1 MSTNKVTLPFGLS
14 RLRQMA
20 IMAGPVF
27 LLVAIGLSFAL
38 NGDAVTER
46 TGGID
51 SFFQAY
57 LFGYILWFGIAMGS
71 LVLIFIHH
79 LTGGA
84 WSFVTQRI
92 LEASTRTLPLL
103 FVGFLPILAGPLM
116 WFANGPAAGNLYL
129 PWLDLSEAETIVKNK
144 EDYLNAGFWIARAL
158 LYFAV
163 WIGLMQIFNRW
174 SKKLD
179 ETGDGNIAVNF
190 KRFAPI
196 SIILY
201 CLTMTFASTDWAMS
215 LEPAYFST
223 MYAPL
228 FWTSQVLTALAFATI
243 ILSKLA
249 QTKPLAEYVTVDH
262 YHHLGNLIMAF
273 TVLWAYMS
281 FSQYL
286 ITWSAN
292 LPEEIVYYTARR
304 SSGLAALAMC
314 LMAFHFLVPLLLLLW
329 KRGKRSPNYLT
340 KVCYWILFWRLAD
353 VFWFVSPA
361 FHHEAPGLYLK
372 DILVFASAWLGIG
385 GIWLWAFLGQIQ
397 KRSALAVNDPRLYEA
412 VTHKQPPEVL
422 DHV

>member
-1 MSTNKVTLPFGLS
+1 
-14 RLRQMA
+14 
-20 IMAGPVF
+20 MAGPAF
-27 LLVAIGLSFAL
+27 LVVAIGLSFAL
-38 NGDAVTER
+38 SGDPD
-46 TGGID
+46 TGRSVGID
-51 SFFQAY
+51 TFFQGY

-103 FVGFLPILAGPLM
+103 FVGFIPILVGPVM
-116 WFANGPAAGNLYL
+116 WAINGSAVGNLYQ
-129 PWLDLSEAETIVKNK
+129 PWLNMEAAETIVQNK
-144 EDYLNAGFWIARAL
+144 EAYLNAGFWIARVFF
-158 LYFAV
+158 YFAV
-163 WIGLMQIFNRW
+163 WIGIMALFNHW

-179 ETGDGNIAVNF
+179 E
-190 KRFAPI
+190 
-196 SIILY
+196 
-201 CLTMTFASTDWAMS
+201 TMTFASTDWALS

-228 FWTSQVLTALAFATI
+228 FWISQVLTTLAFTTI

-249 QTKPLAEYVTVDH
+249 QTKPLSEYVTVDH
-262 YHHLGNLIMAF
+262 YHHLGNLIMGF

-292 LPEEIVYYTARR
+292 LPEEIIYYTARR
-304 SSGLAALAMC
+304 SPSLAVLALCM
-314 LMAFHFLVPLLLLLW
+314 MAFHFLVPLLLLLW

-361 FHHEAPGLYLK
+361 FHHEAPGVYLK
-372 DILVFASAWLGIG
+372 DLLVYGSAWIGIG
-385 GIWLWAFLGQIQ
+385 GIWIWAFLGQLQ
-397 KRSALAVNDPRLYEA
+397 KRSAIAVNDPRLYEA
-412 VTHKQPPEVL
+412 VTHKKPPEVL
-422 DHV
+422 EHA

>member
-1 MSTNKVTLPFGLS
+1 MSTNTVTLPFGLS
-14 RLRQMA
+14 RLRGIA

-38 NGDAVTER
+38 SGDPD
-46 TGGID
+46 TGRSVGID
-51 SFFQAY
+51 TFFQAY
-57 LFGYILWFGIAMGS
+57 LFGYLLWFGIAMGS
-71 LVLIFIHH
+71 LALILIHH

-103 FVGFLPILAGPLM
+103 FVGFIPILVGPLM
-116 WFANGPAAGNLYL
+116 WAINGSAVGNLYQ
-129 PWLDLSEAETIVKNK
+129 PWLNMEDAEIIVQNK
-144 EDYLNAGFWIARAL
+144 EAYLNAGFWIARVFF
-158 LYFAV
+158 YFAV
-163 WIGLMQIFNRW
+163 WIGIMSLFNHW

-179 ETGDGNIAVNF
+179 ETGDGNIAVKF
-190 KRFAPI
+190 KRFAPLCLI
-196 SIILY
+196 AY
-201 CLTMTFASTDWAMS
+201 CLTMTFASTDWALS

-228 FWTSQVLTALAFATI
+228 FWISQALTTLAFTTI

-262 YHHLGNLIMAF
+262 YHHLGNLIMGF

-292 LPEEIVYYTARR
+292 LPEEIIYYTARR
-304 SSGLAALAMC
+304 SPSLAVLAVC

-361 FHHEAPGLYLK
+361 FHHEAPGVYLK
-372 DILVFASAWLGIG
+372 DLLVYGSAWIGIG
-385 GIWLWAFLGQIQ
+385 GIWIWAFLGQLQ
-397 KRSALAVNDPRLYEA
+397 KRSVIAVNDPRLYEA
-412 VTHKQPPEVL
+412 VTHKKPPEVL
-422 DHV
+422 EHA